1 MPLILAI
8 LCVSL
13 LAMGNAGNPA
23 YFVPPE
29 VQKKEIYHD
38 TWIDFNKNG
47 VMDPY
52 ENPKLPVEKRV
63 EDLLRRMTLEEKI
76 YQLQSGGD
84 LPVGN
89 LTCVTRGFLPKE
101 GAIKANQYQRRAIE
115 ETRLGIPVIIHDEAL
130 HGCVARG
137 CTSFPQAIGLAAT
150 WDPNLMYRVARII
163 GRETRARGI
172 HQVLSPVVN
181 IARDVRAGRTEET
194 YGEDPYLTGVMGG
207 AFCQALRD
215 EGVVATPKH
224 YAANFVGDG
233 GRDSNEIHFSERILR
248 EIYFPGFHS
257 CFKAG
262 ALSVMSAYNSLDG
275 IPCTSNNWLLN
286 EVLKWEWGFPG
297 FVVSDYGAAAGVFH
311 SHRVASTLE
320 EAAKLCLE
328 GGLDV
333 ELPGVYIYGE
343 PLVRAVQEGMI
354 DQRALDE
361 AVRRVLRA
369 KFLIG
374 LFDRPYANPDEA
386 EKVCGSADN
395 SQVALE
401 AERKAIVLLKN
412 DGGLLPLERNKIRR
426 IAVIGPCAD
435 QVRLGGYSGEPP
447 RGVTPLEGIRNLVNP
462 GTEVIFVRGCN
473 IEIGKVYFNAI
484 PSTFLRTENGEE
496 GLRGEYFSNRDFQGA
511 PALVRVDKGVN
522 FDWGTGAPAP
532 NLPSDNFSV
541 RWVGKLIP
549 PETRTYEIYART
561 DDGVRLWID
570 GKLLIDSWRDRAAS
584 TDTAVIRLEAGKEY
598 DIKLEYYE
606 HGGFAVAQ
614 LGWDYGKREL
624 PTGIYEA
631 ATAAKNADVAV
642 IFVGIVEGEGQD
654 RANINLPGFQ
664 EELINEVVKTGTPT
678 VVVLIAGSAV
688 TGDWIDRVPAI
699 LMAWYP
705 GQEGGTAIA
714 ETLFGLNNPGGKLP
728 ITWPRY
734 VGQLPLYYNFKP
746 TGRGYDY
753 VDMPGSP
760 LFPFGHGLSYTR
772 FQYSNLKI
780 NANEDTGDVEI
791 SFDLRNAGER
801 TGDEVAQLYIH
812 DVVASVARPLK
823 ELKRFKRVTLAPG
836 ESTTITFHLTPD
848 DLAFYDINM
857 RKVVEPG
864 EFEVMIGSSSADIRL
879 RGKFSVKRQIR
890 TSFECSLLSAP
901 KKAKLGELVEIS
913 LLVRNRGTISDLCPV
928 SLYVDGN
935 LIESHKLDLAP
946 GERRV
951 VNFPLEIPKVGK
963 HEIEVGIPGQMR
975 RLSLEIAR

>member
-1 MPLILAI
+1 MLPL
-8 LCVSL
+8 L
-13 LAMGNAGNPA
+13 LLFFVLFTLIAQGSPA
-23 YFVPPE
+23 YYIPPN

-47 VMDPY
+47 KMDPY
-52 ENPKLPVEKRV
+52 ENPNLPIEQRV
-63 EDLLRRMTLEEKI
+63 EDLLKRMTLEEKI

-101 GAIKANQYQRRAIE
+101 GAIRSNEYQRRAIE
-115 ETRLGIPVIIHDEAL
+115 ETRLGIPVIVHDEAL

-150 WDPNLMYRVARII
+150 WDPELMFRVAKII

-194 YGEDPYLTGVMGG
+194 YGEDPYLTSVMG
-207 AFCQALRD
+207 AAYCKALRE
-215 EGVVATPKH
+215 EGVIATPKH

-275 IPCTSNNWLLN
+275 IPCSCNNWLLN

-311 SHRVASTLE
+311 SHRVAATLE

-333 ELPGVYIYGE
+333 ELPGVYIYGN
-343 PLVRAVQEGMI
+343 PLVKAIQEGMI
-354 DQRALDE
+354 SQKALDE

-374 LFDRPYANPDEA
+374 LFDRPYANPEEA
-386 EKVCGSADN
+386 GRIVGSMDN
-395 SQVALE
+395 AQVALE

-412 DGGLLPLERNKIRR
+412 DGNLLPLDKNKIKR

-447 RGVTPLEGIRNLVNP
+447 RGVTPLDGIKSLVNP
-462 GTEVIFVRGCN
+462 GTEVVFVRGCD
-473 IEIGKVYFNAI
+473 IEIGKAYFNSI
-484 PSTFLRTENGEE
+484 PSKYLRTPEGEE
-496 GLRGEYFSNRDFQGA
+496 GLKGEYFSNRDLQGS
-511 PALVRVDKGVN
+511 PAFVRVDKEVN
-522 FDWGTGAPAP
+522 FDWGLGAPAP
-532 NLPSDNFSV
+532 NFPSDDFSV
-541 RWVGKLIP
+541 RWTGKLIP

-570 GKLLIDSWRDRAAS
+570 GKLLIDSWHDRAAS
-584 TDTAVIRLEAGKEY
+584 TDTARIRLEAGKEY
-598 DIKLEYYE
+598 DIKIEYYE
-606 HGGFAVAQ
+606 HSGFAVAQ

-624 PTGIYEA
+624 PAGIYEA
-631 ATAAKNADVAV
+631 AEAAKNADVAV
-642 IFVGIVEGEGQD
+642 VFVGIIEGEGRD
-654 RANINLPGFQ
+654 RAHIDLPGFQ
-664 EELINEVVKTGTPT
+664 EELINEVVNTGTPT
-678 VVVLIAGSAV
+678 VVVIMAGSAV

-728 ITWPRY
+728 FTWPRY

-760 LFPFGHGLSYTR
+760 LFPFGHGLSYTK
-772 FQYSNLKI
+772 FEYSNLKI
-780 NANEDTGDVEI
+780 NANENTGYVEI
-791 SFDLRNAGER
+791 KFDLRNIGDR

-812 DVVASVARPLK
+812 DVVAFPARPLK
-823 ELKRFKRVTLAPG
+823 ELKRFKRVTLAPN
-836 ESTTITFHLTPD
+836 ESTTITFRLTPD

-879 RGKFSVKRQIR
+879 SGRFNIKRPIR
-890 TSFECSLLSAP
+890 TSFECSLLSSENT
-901 KKAKLGELVEIS
+901 KVKLGELAKIT
-913 LLVRNRGTISDLCPV
+913 LLVRNTGTISDLCPV
-928 SLYVDGN
+928 SLYLDGK
-935 LIESHKLDLAP
+935 LVESHKLDLDP
-946 GERRV
+946 GERRAV
-951 VNFPLEIPKVGK
+951 DFRVGITKPGK
-963 HEIEVGIPGQMR
+963 HQIEVGIPGQMR
-975 RLSLEIAR
+975 KVSLEVVK

>member
-1 MPLILAI
+1 MFIL
-8 LCVSL
+8 L
-13 LAMGNAGNPA
+13 LAVLFFSMVAGHANHT
-23 YFVPPE
+23 YYLPPD
-29 VQKKEIYHD
+29 VVKKEIYHD

-47 VMDPY
+47 IMDPY
-52 ENPKLPVEKRV
+52 ENPKLPIEQRV
-63 EDLLRRMTLEEKI
+63 EDLLKRMTFEEKI

-89 LTCVTRGFLPKE
+89 LTCVTRGFLPRE

-130 HGCVARG
+130 HGIVARG
-137 CTSFPQAIGLAAT
+137 CTSFPQAIGLAGT
-150 WDPNLMYRVARII
+150 WDPELMYRVAKII
-163 GRETRARGI
+163 GKETRTRGI

-194 YGEDPYLTGVMGG
+194 YGEDPYLTGMMGY
-207 AFCQALRD
+207 AFCKALRE
-215 EGVVATPKH
+215 EGVIATPKH

-262 ALSVMSAYNSLDG
+262 ALSVMSAYNSIDG
-275 IPCTSNNWLLN
+275 IPCSSNNWLLN

-311 SHRVASTLE
+311 SHHVASTLE
-320 EAAKLCLE
+320 EAAKLCLM

-333 ELPGVYIYGE
+333 ELPGVYIYGN
-343 PLVRAVQEGMI
+343 PLINALKEGLVP
-354 DQRALDE
+354 QKALDE

-386 EKVCGSADN
+386 GAYCGSMENA
-395 SQVALE
+395 QLALE
-401 AERKAIVLLKN
+401 AARKAIVLLKN
-412 DGGLLPLERNKIRR
+412 DGNLLPLDRNKIKR
-426 IAVIGPCAD
+426 IAVIGPAAD
-435 QVRLGGYSGEPP
+435 SVRLGGYSGEPP
-447 RGVTPLEGIRNLVNP
+447 RGVSPLEGIKNAVKP
-462 GTEVIFVRGCN
+462 GTEVVFVRGCN
-473 IEIGKVYFNAI
+473 IEINKVYFNSI
-484 PSTFLRTENGEE
+484 PSKYFRTPDGEE
-496 GLRGEYFSNRDFQGA
+496 GLRAEYFSNPYLDGSPTLIRIDQNI
-511 PALVRVDKGVN
+511 D

-532 NLPSDNFSV
+532 NFPSENFSV
-541 RWVGKLIP
+541 RWTGKLIP

-570 GKLLIDSWRDRAAS
+570 DQLLIDTWHDRAAS
-584 TDTAVIRLEAGKEY
+584 TDRARIRLEAGKEY
-598 DIKLEYYE
+598 NIKMEYYE
-606 HGGFAVAQ
+606 HSGFAVAQ
-614 LGWDYGKREL
+614 LGWDYGKKEL
-624 PTGIYEA
+624 PSGIYEA
-631 ATAAKNADVAV
+631 AEAARNSDVAV
-642 IFVGIVEGEGQD
+642 VFVGIVEGEGQD

-664 EELINEVVKTGTPT
+664 EELIKEVVKTGTPT
-678 VVVLIAGSAV
+678 VVVIIAGSAV
-688 TGDWIDRVPAI
+688 TGDWIDEVPAI

-714 ETLFGLNNPGGKLP
+714 ETLFGDNNPGGKLP

-760 LFPFGHGLSYTR
+760 LFPFGHGLSYTK
-772 FQYSNLKI
+772 FEYSNLKI
-780 NANEDTGDVEI
+780 NANENTGNVEI
-791 SFDLRNAGER
+791 SFEIKNTGDR

-812 DVVASVARPLK
+812 DVIASVARPVK

-836 ESTTITFHLTPD
+836 ESTTIKFSLTPD

-857 RKVVEPG
+857 QKVVEPG
-864 EFEVMIGSSSADIRL
+864 DFEVMVGSSSADIRL
-879 RGKFSVKRQIR
+879 SGKFNVKRTIR
-890 TSFECSLLSAP
+890 TSFECSLLTP
-901 KKAKLGELVEIS
+901 EKTKAKAGEQLPIL
-913 LLVRNRGTISDLCPV
+913 LLVNNKGPISDLCPV
-928 SLYVDGN
+928 ALYLNGKLV
-935 LIESHKLDLAP
+935 ESHKLDLDP
-946 GERRV
+946 RERRTV
-951 VNFPLEIPKVGK
+951 VFRVDFPKPGK
-963 HEIEVGIPGQMR
+963 YEVQVGIPGQMKKVIV
-975 RLSLEIAR
+975 EVTK